1 METSEKVQFV
11 CFETKL
17 NKEQFAKRWEQYG
30 RSLNSNVDVT
40 LQQSEKNGMFSYI
53 AQHRLTSSE
62 LEFKFS
68 NEGRT
73 SRIVQVPIKTMLAGG
88 YSIVQANH
96 SNNTVSNESK
106 IFIFLTDRQADLT
119 IYKKLFVPGNL
130 NIYEAY
136 YENCVFSYILEYY
149 VKTKDAAALLEQLKE
164 YNIADVGIYK
174 EYAHVKNS
182 KNEKAKGFHVW
193 PTS

>member
-1 METSEKVQFV
+1 METNEKVQFV

-30 RSLNSNVDVT
+30 RSLNSNVNVT

-88 YSIVQANH
+88 YSILQTNRL
-96 SNNTVSNESK
+96 NNTSDNESK
-106 IFIFLTDRQADLT
+106 IFIFLSDRQADFT
-119 IYKKLFVPGNL
+119 VYKKLFAPENL

-136 YENCVFSYILEYY
+136 YENCIYSYILEYY
-149 VKTKDAAALLEQLKE
+149 VKTRDAAILLAQLKE
-164 YNIADVGIYK
+164 YNMADIGIYK
-174 EYAHVKNS
+174 EYAHVKDSSNG
-182 KNEKAKGFHVW
+182 KVKDFYVW
-193 PTS
+193 ASS

>member
-1 METSEKVQFV
+1 METNEKVQFV

-30 RSLNSNVDVT
+30 RSLNSNVNVT

-88 YSIVQANH
+88 YSILQTNRL
-96 SNNTVSNESK
+96 NNTSDNESK
-106 IFIFLTDRQADLT
+106 IFIFLSDRQADFT
-119 IYKKLFVPGNL
+119 VYKKLFAPENL

-136 YENCVFSYILEYY
+136 YENCIYSYILEYY
-149 VKTKDAAALLEQLKE
+149 VKTRDAAILLAQLKE
-164 YNIADVGIYK
+164 YNMADIGIYK
-174 EYAHVKNS
+174 EYAHVKDSSNG
-182 KNEKAKGFHVW
+182 KVKDFYVW
-193 PTS
+193 ASG

>member
-1 METSEKVQFV
+1 METDEKVQFV
-11 CFETKL
+11 CFETTL

-53 AQHRLTSSE
+53 AQHRLASGE

-88 YSIVQANH
+88 YSIVQANRLN
-96 SNNTVSNESK
+96 STTGNESK
-106 IFIFLTDRQADLT
+106 VFIFLTNPQADLT
-119 IYKKLFVPGNL
+119 MYKKLFAAGNL
-130 NIYEAY
+130 NIYQAY
-136 YENCVFSYILEYY
+136 YENCVYSYILEYY
-149 VKTKDAAALLEQLKE
+149 VKTKDAAALLAQLKE
-164 YNIADVGIYK
+164 YNIVDVGIYK
-174 EYAHVKNS
+174 EYAHIKSSN
-182 KNEKAKGFHVW
+182 NEKAKGFHVW